1 MTVQL
6 SRLKAGIK
14 REANQVQR
22 DLVDIQA
29 NIDNLGIVV
38 NTVAGGTNVTV
49 DNTDTSNPIVNV
61 PSLGVE
67 SITAGTLVTLAGT
80 ATVPIINVAVA
91 GASGSF
97 TTVDSKTVTVVDGL
111 ITTIV

>member
-1 MTVQL
+1 MTVIQ
-6 SRLKAGIK
+6 SRTNNAIK
-14 REANQVQR
+14 RAGWKRKR
-22 DLVDIQA
+22 DDILLQAEVDG
-29 NIDNLGIVV
+29 LGVVV
-38 NTVAGGTNVTV
+38 NSVVGGTNTSV

-61 PSLGVE
+61 PSIGVE
-67 SITAGTLVTLAGT
+67 SITAGTLVTIAGT

-97 TTVDSKTVTVVDGL
+97 TTVDAKTVTVVDGL

>member
-22 DLVDIQA
+22 DLVDIQV

-38 NTVAGGTNVTV
+38 NTVSGGTNVTV

-67 SITAGTLVTLAGT
+67 ST